1 MTDANTHVVRALCHV
16 NSSNP
21 HETRHARIQ
30 TQLARVCEKEGER
43 GYGERVTA
51 EGLGGMGLLERQRTH
66 SIESTF
72 CREHIL

>member
-1 MTDANTHVVRALCHV
+1 MKPDMHAYKPSSRGCVRK
-16 NSSNP
+16 
-21 HETRHARIQ
+21 R
-30 TQLARVCEKEGER
+30 EKEGER

-51 EGLGGMGLLERQRTH
+51 EGLGGMGLLERERTH

>member
-43 GYGERVTA
+43 GRKRIRRARDGGGTGGHGVTRER
-51 EGLGGMGLLERQRTH
+51 EDP
-66 SIESTF
+66 F
-72 CREHIL
+72 YREYIL